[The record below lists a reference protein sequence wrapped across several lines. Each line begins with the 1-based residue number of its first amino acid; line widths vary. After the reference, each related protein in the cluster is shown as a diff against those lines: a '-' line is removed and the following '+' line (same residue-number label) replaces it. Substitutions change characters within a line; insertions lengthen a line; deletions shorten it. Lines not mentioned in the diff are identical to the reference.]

1 MPHYRFIAV
10 DDRGRKLRGSREA
23 SSEAALGTTLRQE
36 GQWLA
41 EARVARGA
49 GEGSP
54 RRRSGRRASQ
64 RVLEQFFLSLSLQL
78 KAGVNVVAALT
89 FCLEPGAPESFR
101 AVHAD
106 ILERVKAG
114 TALSDAMAL
123 HPRTFS
129 VVVINLLK
137 AGEASGRLGEVC
149 DEIRRHFDW
158 SERLTGDVKQALIY
172 PVALLIAA
180 ASFFVVV
187 FTFFIPRFTGVLKEL
202 GVPLPGL
209 TRAMIQISGF
219 VLHHYGLVAFAVL
232 APPLALAAGMRYFPA
247 LAAWV
252 DGAKLRLP
260 LVGRILWQ
268 TALCRI
274 VHNLATLYRAG
285 IPLLDALKLCQPLV
299 TNRLIQQS
307 IQKVQEG
314 VASGR
319 TLHDSMAQTA
329 LFPPMVVQ
337 MAALGET
344 TGTLDEALYSVANYY
359 DVIVPRTIKKLF
371 TLFEPLII
379 LALLAVVGTIVL
391 SVFLPIA
398 SALGS
403 SS

>member
-10 DDRGRKLRGSREA
+10 DEQGRKLRGQRDA
-23 SSEAALGTTLRQE
+23 ASEAVLGTLLRQE

-41 EARVARGA
+41 EATVDRSAA
-49 GEGSP
+49 EGPP
-54 RRRSGRRASQ
+54 RRKRGRRASQ

-89 FCLEPGAPESFR
+89 FCLEPGSPESFR

-114 TALSDAMAL
+114 TSLSEAMAF

-129 VVVINLLK
+129 VVVVNLLK

-158 SERLTGDVKQALIY
+158 SDRLTGDVKQALIY
-172 PVALLIAA
+172 PIALLIAA

-202 GVPLPGL
+202 GVPLPAL
-209 TRAMIQISGF
+209 TRAMIHISEF
-219 VLHHYGLVAFAVL
+219 VLHHYGLVTLALLGPPAIVAVCIRYLPAFAD
-232 APPLALAAGMRYFPA
+232 
-247 LAAWV
+247 WV
-252 DGAKLRLP
+252 DGFKLRLP

-285 IPLLDALKLCQPLV
+285 IPLLEALKLCQPLV
-299 TNRLIQQS
+299 ANRLIQQS
-307 IQKVQEG
+307 IRKVQEG

-319 TLHDSMAQTA
+319 TLHDSMAQST

-371 TLFEPLII
+371 TLFEPVII
-379 LALLAVVGTIVL
+379 LTLLVVVGTIVL
-391 SVFLPIA
+391 SVFLPMA
-398 SALGS
+398 SALGAS
-403 SS
+403 

>member
-10 DDRGRKLRGSREA
+10 DDQGRKHRGQREA
-23 SSEAALGTTLRQE
+23 ANESVLGTLLRQE

-41 EARVARGA
+41 DARVARGA
-49 GEGSP
+49 NEGSP
-54 RRRSGRRASQ
+54 RRKRGRRASQ

-106 ILERVKAG
+106 LLERVKAG
-114 TALSDAMAL
+114 TSLSEAMAF

-172 PVALLIAA
+172 PTALLIAA
-180 ASFFVVV
+180 VSFFVVV
-187 FTFFIPRFTGVLKEL
+187 FTFFIPRFTGVLREL
-202 GVPLPGL
+202 GVPVPGL
-209 TRAMIQISGF
+209 TRAMIRISEF
-219 VLHHYGLVAFAVL
+219 VLQHYGLVALGMVG
-232 APPLALAAGMRYFPA
+232 PPLAVVLGIRHFPVFA
-247 LAAWV
+247 DWV
-252 DGAKLRLP
+252 DGIKLRIP
-260 LVGRILWQ
+260 LLGRILWQ
-268 TALCRI
+268 TSLCRI

-285 IPLLDALKLCQPLV
+285 IPLLEALRLCQPLV
-299 TNRLIQQS
+299 ANRLIQQS
-307 IQKVQEG
+307 IQRVQEG

-319 TLHDSMAQTA
+319 SLHESMAQNA

-371 TLFEPLII
+371 TLFEPVII
-379 LALLAVVGTIVL
+379 ISLLVVVGTIVL

-398 SALGS
+398 SALGAS
-403 SS
+403 